1 MKSLQLN
8 KTGVGNIT
16 VDIDNGDVV
25 FLIGSNGSGK
35 SSLVNHFH
43 RQLPDNHVKI
53 ISAHRQNWFNDS
65 VIDMTGSEIE
75 NINQNNR
82 HYRTLV
88 DSRWKLY
95 QGESTNR
102 MVVAKLKR
110 HINRR
115 AREIES
121 AYDRNTLNDPE
132 FKAPESPLVV
142 INSLIE
148 KSNMDIS
155 IHVDKDDNFI
165 VKNRSYND
173 DVTYSIAELSDGEKN
188 ALLIAAD
195 VLTSSPGTLII
206 MDEPERHLH
215 RAITLPLLSELV
227 SLRSDCSFLISTHEI
242 LFPSFFINSK
252 VILVRSCEYVSKD
265 PSSWTLDILDGSDDI
280 PEEIKESIF
289 GSRRKVLFVEG
300 DQNSLDLSI
309 YSSLFHDFSV
319 IPKGS
324 CKDVEASVVGIAS
337 NRSLQWVEA
346 YGLVDND
353 NKTQGEI
360 SSLLSRRVYTLDVHS
375 VESIYY
381 HPEVIRIVISAYADY
396 LGIENKNEVFDS
408 INEEIIKVM
417 NSNKDRLC
425 SRSIEKIVRS
435 KVFSNIPTQAHINS
449 NEDFHFHL
457 NINEIRLAEV
467 DIFDTAIQNND
478 VVTLMTRYPIRE
490 TGLLNTIAKKLG
502 FPDRKRY
509 ELNVRNII
517 RTHSSAQSL
526 LKSLLGGLY
535 EAIYPM

>member
-1 MKSLQLN
+1 M
-8 KTGVGNIT
+8 I
-16 VDIDNGDVV
+16 
-25 FLIGSNGSGK
+25 
-35 SSLVNHFH
+35 
-43 RQLPDNHVKI
+43 
-53 ISAHRQNWFNDS
+53 
-65 VIDMTGSEIE
+65 
-75 NINQNNR
+75 
-82 HYRTLV
+82 
-88 DSRWKLY
+88 
-95 QGESTNR
+95 
-102 MVVAKLKR
+102 
-110 HINRR
+110 
-115 AREIES
+115 
-121 AYDRNTLNDPE
+121 RNTLNDPE
-132 FKAPESPLVV
+132 FKAPESPLAV

-173 DVTYSIAELSDGEKN
+173 DVAYSIAELSDGEKN

-195 VLTSSPGTLII
+195 ILTSEPGTLII

-215 RAITLPLLSELV
+215 QVITLPLLSELI

-252 VILVRSCEYVSKD
+252 VILLRSYEYVSKD
-265 PSSWTLDILDGSDDI
+265 PSSWTLDVLDGSDDI

-360 SSLLSRRVYTLDVHS
+360 SSLLSRRVYTLAVHS

-381 HPEVIRIVISAYADY
+381 HPEVIRIVISAYAGY
-396 LGIENKNEVFDS
+396 LGIENENEAFDNIS
-408 INEEIIKVM
+408 EEIIKVM
-417 NSNKDRLC
+417 NSNKDR
-425 SRSIEKIVRS
+425 
-435 KVFSNIPTQAHINS
+435 
-449 NEDFHFHL
+449 
-457 NINEIRLAEV
+457 
-467 DIFDTAIQNND
+467 
-478 VVTLMTRYPIRE
+478 
-490 TGLLNTIAKKLG
+490 
-502 FPDRKRY
+502 
-509 ELNVRNII
+509 
-517 RTHSSAQSL
+517 
-526 LKSLLGGLY
+526 
-535 EAIYPM
+535 

>member
-8 KTGVGNIT
+8 KTGSGN
-16 VDIDNGDVV
+16 VSIDVNNGDVV

-35 SSLVNHFH
+35 SSLVNHFY

-53 ISAHRQNWFNDS
+53 INAHRQNWFNES
-65 VIDMTGSEIE
+65 VIDMTGSEME
-75 NINQNNR
+75 TINQSNK

-95 QGESTNR
+95 QGEGTNR
-102 MVVAKLKR
+102 MVIAKLKR

-115 AREIES
+115 ARDIEF
-121 AYDRNTLNDPE
+121 AYDNNSLSNPD
-132 FKAPESPLVV
+132 FKVSESPLVV
-142 INSLIE
+142 INTLIE

-155 IHVDKDDNFI
+155 IHIDKEDNFF
-165 VKNRSYND
+165 VKNRSYGD

-188 ALLIAAD
+188 ALIIAAD
-195 VLTSSPGTLII
+195 VLTAEPDTLII

-227 SLRSDCSFLISTHEI
+227 SLRRDCSFLISTHEI

-252 VILVRSCEYVSKD
+252 VFLVRSCEYVSKN

-280 PEEIKESIF
+280 PEEIKESVF

-324 CKDVEASVVGIAS
+324 CKDVEASVIGIAS
-337 NRSLQWVEA
+337 NNNLQWIDA

-353 NKTQGEI
+353 NKTAGEI
-360 SSLLSRRVYTLDVHS
+360 SSLLSRGVYTLAVHS

-381 HPEVIRIVISAYADY
+381 HPDIIRLVINEYKDY
-396 LGIENKNEVFDS
+396 LGIADGDNLFDEIKN
-408 INEEIIKVM
+408 EIIKVM
-417 NSNKDRLC
+417 DNNKDRLC
-425 SRSIEKIVRS
+425 SRSIEKLVRS
-435 KVFSNIPTQAHINS
+435 KIFSNIPTQEYINGNDEFS
-449 NEDFHFHL
+449 FFL
-457 NINEIRLAEV
+457 NIKEIRMSEIE
-467 DIFDTAIQNND
+467 IFDAAIQCND

-517 RTHSSAQSL
+517 RTKASAL
-526 LKSLLGGLY
+526 PVLKPLLGGLH
-535 EAIYPM
+535 EVIFPE